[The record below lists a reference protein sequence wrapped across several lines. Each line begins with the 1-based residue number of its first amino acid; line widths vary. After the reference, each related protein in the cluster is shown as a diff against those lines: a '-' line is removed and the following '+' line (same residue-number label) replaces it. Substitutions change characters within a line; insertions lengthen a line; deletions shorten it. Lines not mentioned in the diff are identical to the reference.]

1 LIEKQIDQFSCVDT
15 MSSIGSKFDF
25 GEVETEEGHNN
36 SRNGSKGG
44 NATKEFLKRRRG
56 QRLPSKSDE
65 TELKPSAKSPET
77 EYPYYKQFPL
87 RLRDE
92 PAAVKDSKT

>member
-1 LIEKQIDQFSCVDT
+1 MDELQKEMLEKIDFLISKQIVQFSCCNDN

-44 NATKEFLKRRRG
+44 IATKEFLKKRRG
-56 QRLPSKSDE
+56 QCQVS
-65 TELKPSAKSPET
+65 
-77 EYPYYKQFPL
+77 
-87 RLRDE
+87 RDRI
-92 PAAVKDSKT
+92 STL